1 MPDAKP
7 PAPSVSSTL
16 PAASEIVLPPLYR
29 DILEELLG
37 LCRQHLRTVDEA
49 LIQKA
54 FAVAYIAHEGHV
66 RASGEPYV
74 LHPIE
79 VAKIVAQEIALDDIS
94 VAAALLHDVVED
106 TEYSLEVIRAEF
118 GETIARII
126 DGLTKISGLF
136 RSRAITQAESFR
148 KLLLSMVQDVRV
160 IFIKFADRLHNMRTI
175 EVLPPER
182 RLRIAYETRD
192 LYAPLAHRFGLFRIK
207 SELED
212 LALKVIEPEAYR
224 FIARKLREKRQ
235 EREAYIERFVRPIRE
250 RLEQAGLR
258 FEITGRPKHIYS
270 IYRKMRIQGK
280 PFEEIYDLFAVR
292 IILDVPESEGKEAC
306 WRVYGIVT
314 DIYTPIPD
322 RFRDFLSV
330 PKANGYQSLHT
341 TVIGPDG
348 RPVEVQIRT
357 RQMHEVAER
366 GLAAHWKYKEGLQSV
381 NAELDRWIGWVRD
394 ILESRTEAPTEFV
407 QDLKLSLYQDEIY
420 VFTPK
425 GDLITLPAGATP
437 VDFAFHIH
445 TEIGL
450 HCIGAK
456 VNGRIVPLSHKLQ
469 SGDQVEILT
478 SRRQQPN
485 PDWLNFVVTHKA
497 RAKIRQFINEQRRQ
511 TIEAGRALLEKHLEK
526 RKRSVPDQDLNRVA
540 AALKFPNVAQMFY
553 ELGAELLSPE
563 EVLQTLARLEQ
574 HPEAPPP
581 TPASESSYLQEARQ
595 ERGDAILIEG
605 EPLGRLSYDYARC
618 CNPIPGDE
626 VIGYV
631 SRNGTLR
638 IHRTSCQNV
647 AHLVQTEPERIK
659 RVDWARH
666 KDLEFI
672 AGLRIMGEDRVGM
685 LNDITNVISRGLK
698 TNIRSINIDT
708 QDGMFDG
715 TIILY
720 VHDLD
725 HLNRLIERLRRI
737 PGVYSVTRFEG

>member
-1 MPDAKP
+1 MPEPETRYSP
-7 PAPSVSSTL
+7 PAFG
-16 PAASEIVLPPLYR
+16 AASETVLPPAYR
-29 DILEELLG
+29 QMLEDLLA
-37 LCRQHLRTVDEA
+37 LCRRHLRRVDEA
-49 LIQKA
+49 LIGRA
-54 FAVAYIAHEGHV
+54 FVTAYIAHEGHL
-66 RASGEPYV
+66 RASGEPYIT
-74 LHPIE
+74 HPIE
-79 VAKIVAQEIALDDIS
+79 VARIVAQEIALDDIS

-106 TEYSLEVIRAEF
+106 TEYSLELIRSEF

-136 RSRAITQAESFR
+136 RSRAVTQAESFR
-148 KLLLSMVQDVRV
+148 KLLLSMIQDVRV
-160 IFIKFADRLHNMRTI
+160 ILIKFADRLHNMRTI
-175 EVLPPER
+175 EALPPER

-224 FIARKLREKRQ
+224 FIARKLREKKQ
-235 EREAYIERFVRPIRE
+235 EREAYIERFIRPIRE
-250 RLEQAGLR
+250 RLEQTGLR

-270 IYRKMRIQGK
+270 IYRKMRTQQK

-292 IILDVPESEGKEAC
+292 VILDVPESEGKEAC

-357 RQMHEVAER
+357 RQMHEIAER
-366 GLAAHWKYKEGLQSV
+366 GLAAHWKYKEGVETQ

-394 ILESRTEAPTEFV
+394 ILESRMEGPTEFV
-407 QDLKLSLYQDEIY
+407 EDLKLSLYQDEIY

-425 GDLITLPAGATP
+425 GDLVTLPAGATP

-485 PDWLNFVVTHKA
+485 PDWLEFVVTHKA
-497 RAKIRQFINEQRRQ
+497 RSKIRQFLNEQRRQ
-511 TIEAGRALLEKHLEK
+511 KIEAGKALLEKRLERLK
-526 RKRSVPDQDLNRVA
+526 RPISDQELNRVA

-553 ELGAELLSPE
+553 ELGAELLKPE
-563 EVLQTLARLEQ
+563 EVLHTLEQ
-574 HPEAPPP
+574 LERHPEQAASPP
-581 TPASESSYLQEARQ
+581 AELSYLEEARQ
-595 ERGDAILIEG
+595 ESRDAILIEG
-605 EPLGRLSYDYARC
+605 EPSGRLLYDYARC

-626 VIGYV
+626 VVGYV
-631 SRNGTLR
+631 SRNGILR
-638 IHRTSCQNV
+638 IHRTNCRNI

-659 RVDWARH
+659 RVEWARH
-666 KDLEFI
+666 KDLQFI

-685 LNDITNVISRGLK
+685 LNDITGVISRGLK

-708 QDGMFDG
+708 QDGIFDG

-720 VHDLD
+720 VHDLE

-737 PGVYSVTRFEG
+737 PGVYAVTRFEG